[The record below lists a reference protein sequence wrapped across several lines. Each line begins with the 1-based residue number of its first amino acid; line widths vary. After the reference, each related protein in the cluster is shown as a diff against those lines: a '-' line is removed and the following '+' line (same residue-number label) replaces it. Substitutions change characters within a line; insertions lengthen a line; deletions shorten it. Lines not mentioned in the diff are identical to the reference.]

1 MLRSSEGHRDL
12 EGDDQLSVELGGG
25 SDLDLRDRGDGW
37 LAATSSIEESS
48 IESSK
53 AAGLSL
59 GSLGPERLSLG
70 GVLSDERIER

>member
-1 MLRSSEGHRDL
+1 M

-25 SDLDLRDRGDGW
+25 SDLDLRERGDGW
-37 LAATSSIEESS
+37 LAATSSIKESS

-59 GSLGPERLSLG
+59 GSLGPEKLFLR
-70 GVLSDERIER
+70 GVFSDETTER